1 MKILDKSPQ
10 LTSFI
15 GRADELAE
23 ITKLLAD
30 PTCRLLTLLGP
41 GGIGKTRLAVQ
52 VTVELLDDFVHGV
65 YFVPLQAIQ
74 STDFLVSVIADAVPF
89 SVSGQET
96 PVFSYLTICVIR
108 KYC

>member
-1 MKILDKSPQ
+1 MEQQATRSVRTHPLRVPPQ
-10 LTSFI
+10 LTPFI

-23 ITKLLAD
+23 IIRLLAD

-52 VTVELLDDFVHGV
+52 ATVELLDDFAHGV

-74 STDFLVSVIADAVPF
+74 STDFLVSTVADAIHF
-89 SVSGQET
+89 SLSRQESI
-96 PVFSYLTICVIR
+96 F
-108 KYC
+108 

>member
-1 MKILDKSPQ
+1 MEQQAERSVKTHSLRVPPQ

-74 STDFLVSVIADAVPF
+74 STDFLIP
-89 SVSGQET
+89 Q
-96 PVFSYLTICVIR
+96 
-108 KYC
+108 